1 MMVEAV
7 AYFYAISRIQWAS
20 VIHC

>member
-1 MMVEAV
+1 MVEAV

-20 VIHC
+20 VIYC

>member
-20 VIHC
+20 VIYC